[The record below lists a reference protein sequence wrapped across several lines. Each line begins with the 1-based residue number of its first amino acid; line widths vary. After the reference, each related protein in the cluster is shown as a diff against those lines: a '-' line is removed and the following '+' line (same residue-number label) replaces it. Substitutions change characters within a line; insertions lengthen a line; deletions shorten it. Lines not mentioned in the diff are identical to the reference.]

1 MTLMS
6 NAKYCCPHRYQP
18 LHPGCS
24 STRAECPAWRPGT
37 PEQRRRGCLPG
48 ECLGEQ
54 PAAWFAGSRRRRAVE
69 EISGADERR
78 LGPACRKSTT
88 RTRTRTRMT
97 RIRCRYRSTSS
108 ESSTAWHRH
117 PLLASSRPRPL
128 PLLSVLPQDDVPAR
142 RAPSA
147 LAICARQTVRAE
159 LTPALRAGGRRH
171 GARPGRGLAHRLHRQ
186 GPNHPGNGRAHH
198 LQSDS

>member
-1 MTLMS
+1 MLSIAVHTDTNHCNLDARPLAQ
-6 NAKYCCPHRYQP
+6 NASLGGQAP
-18 LHPGCS
+18 LS
-24 STRAECPAWRPGT
+24 SLGVA
-37 PEQRRRGCLPG
+37 QSHRGCLPG

-54 PAAWFAGSRRRRAVE
+54 PAAWFAGSRRRIAVE

-88 RTRTRTRMT
+88 RTRTRMRIT

-128 PLLSVLPQDDVPAR
+128 ALLCVLPHDDVPAR
-142 RAPSA
+142 RAPGA

>member
-1 MTLMS
+1 MLSIAVHTDTNHCNLDARPLAQ
-6 NAKYCCPHRYQP
+6 NASLGGQAP
-18 LHPGCS
+18 LS
-24 STRAECPAWRPGT
+24 SLGVA
-37 PEQRRRGCLPG
+37 QSHRGCLPG

-54 PAAWFAGSRRRRAVE
+54 PAAWFAGSRRRIAVE

-142 RAPSA
+142 RAPGA

-198 LQSDS
+198 LQPDS